1 MGKEGDISISSHIL
15 LYFPSPRPFWLAVLE
30 KIYFHVDE
38 SESQSNICSCLH
50 SGSIFGRFSVKFQFG

>member
-30 KIYFHVDE
+30 FMSTSLKVGAT
-38 SESQSNICSCLH
+38 SARV
-50 SGSIFGRFSVKFQFG
+50 SIQAPYSDGFP